1 MLKNTI
7 KYTFSYA
14 RLSKNS
20 VLLSKYYKI
29 ALSVNSINVYL
40 CKIMYYRTD
49 EKEITT
55 ETASKSFTK
64 TGTKGVLFT
73 QRKGVQYDAAI
84 FGETQNWKSITLD
97 S

>member
-55 ETASKSFTK
+55 
-64 TGTKGVLFT
+64 
-73 QRKGVQYDAAI
+73 
-84 FGETQNWKSITLD
+84 
-97 S
+97 